1 MRDTIRFILAN
12 RCADRLTIITFYG
25 GESLLALGKIK
36 WMMKELRAV
45 LGIGVGFS
53 ISTNG
58 YALTPKVID
67 WLVSVSDCHVYI
79 TIDGYRDLHD
89 QNRRTAG
96 GLPTYDKILAN
107 LRYFKTA
114 YPEEYQA
121 RVGYLVTLSRWS
133 QLPEVSERWR
143 TDSFFGDKIPKHLS
157 FLLPSNLSE
166 MQNPASPIEERRKV
180 MWIAFERYKYGEKSL
195 LTQMF
200 DELTASMLRNMLTAQ
215 SGKDVVVTTCLEDM
229 YRTFVSAEGD
239 VYICERFGSGHAVG
253 SVADGKLDRA
263 RVERMEADFINR
275 RNQRCSHCSAAV
287 SCRICMT
294 AANYTD
300 MELDAL
306 CTTERMMIDLL
317 KEFAWQRR
325 MFDRRK
331 QLT

>member
-121 RVGYLVTLSRWS
+121 RV
-133 QLPEVSERWR
+133 
-143 TDSFFGDKIPKHLS
+143 
-157 FLLPSNLSE
+157 
-166 MQNPASPIEERRKV
+166 
-180 MWIAFERYKYGEKSL
+180 
-195 LTQMF
+195 F